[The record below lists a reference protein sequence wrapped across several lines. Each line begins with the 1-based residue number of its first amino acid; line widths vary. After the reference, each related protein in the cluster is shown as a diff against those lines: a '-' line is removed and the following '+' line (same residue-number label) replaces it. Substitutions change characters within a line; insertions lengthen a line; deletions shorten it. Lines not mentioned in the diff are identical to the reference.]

1 MYEIFFYTH
10 TVYTDG
16 IHRQYTPEHN
26 GGVHGTTISVRA
38 GECRGNGGYTLIIVK
53 KKERGPSPAC
63 CPSPH
68 TPTRCCLALLS
79 HADPAEAPM
88 VAEGAPRQIASGL
101 RDWYTEEQ
109 MLGTR
114 LVVLCN
120 LKPRSLRGFK

>member
-1 MYEIFFYTH
+1 MVVRPTLAPTPPAPPPTH
-10 TVYTDG
+10 T
-16 IHRQYTPEHN
+16 H
-26 GGVHGTTISVRA
+26 
-38 GECRGNGGYTLIIVK
+38 TL
-53 KKERGPSPAC
+53 
-63 CPSPH
+63 
-68 TPTRCCLALLS
+68 TLLLALLS

>member
-1 MYEIFFYTH
+1 
-10 TVYTDG
+10 
-16 IHRQYTPEHN
+16 
-26 GGVHGTTISVRA
+26 
-38 GECRGNGGYTLIIVK
+38 
-53 KKERGPSPAC
+53 
-63 CPSPH
+63 
-68 TPTRCCLALLS
+68 
-79 HADPAEAPM
+79 M